1 MNQAVN
7 SDDTLAP
14 EHGSPDF
21 PAVGLPML
29 GSVMS
34 PGSDDFDVFVRKS
47 QPEGDRYQM
56 IDYQAAT
63 F

>member
-21 PAVGLPML
+21 PAVGLPLL
-29 GSVMS
+29 GRVMS
-34 PGSDDFDVFVRKS
+34 PGSDDFYAFVRKS
-47 QPEGDRYQM
+47 QPRETGTR
-56 IDYQAAT
+56 
-63 F
+63 